1 MLNSTHTQK
10 IQAEKNGGKDEK
22 ALYKLMNN
30 ALYEKTIENVKKRI
44 DVKLVI
50 NKKGYLKS
58 TSNPSYKSH

>member
-30 ALYEKTIENVKKRI
+30 ALYEKTIENVKKKNRC
-44 DVKLVI
+44 KTCNQQKRLFKI
-50 NKKGYLKS
+50 NIQSEL
-58 TSNPSYKSH
+58 